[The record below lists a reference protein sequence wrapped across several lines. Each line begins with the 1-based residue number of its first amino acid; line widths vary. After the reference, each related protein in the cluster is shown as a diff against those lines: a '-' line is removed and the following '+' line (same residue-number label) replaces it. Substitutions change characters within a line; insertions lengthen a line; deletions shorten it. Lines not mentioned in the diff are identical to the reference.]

1 MTDLPDT
8 TAFQL
13 TLSALTQLLIHLPTL
28 IVAVVG
34 IVLGFRNMSKHPNT
48 SRAAITAFS
57 LIIITTVIL
66 TFSNTFLPYIVYENT
81 ESFEAIGWY
90 SAGISLVGSIITTIT
105 YSLIVMAIF
114 RWRGAEE
121 SVAPVRE
128 IPRPYDVASN
138 QYGAGPG
145 PNR

>member
-13 TLSALTQLLIHLPTL
+13 TLGALTQILFQLPAL
-28 IVAVVG
+28 IVAVIG
-34 IVLGFRNMSKHPNT
+34 IVLGFRNMGKHPNT

-57 LIIITTVIL
+57 LVIVMTVIFAF
-66 TFSNTFLPYIVYENT
+66 TNIFLPYVVYENT

-90 SAGISLVGSIITTIT
+90 NAAVSFVGSIINAVT
-105 YSLIVMAIF
+105 YVLIVMAIF
-114 RWRGAEE
+114 KWRGAEQ
-121 SVAPVRE
+121 SATPARE

-138 QYGAGPG
+138 QYNTETRPQS
-145 PNR
+145 